1 MTLYICSGVETR
13 VAPGANVYMLGCVIG
28 CVHYE

>member
-13 VAPGANVYMLGCVIG
+13 VAPGANYMLGCVIG
-28 CVHYE
+28 CVHCG